1 MIDMTDVDITMKGSY
16 NIHNHPAAE
25 TQFSFSDDAD
35 VPGMLADGTSV
46 MEAFDYKYRYR
57 LEKMNGVTEEQWEQ
71 ARDEAESNVPLIM
84 QDRGLDFSDYEENA
98 KHILIEETCRIL
110 GKGVYRRWER

>member
-1 MIDMTDVDITMKGSY
+1 
-16 NIHNHPAAE
+16 
-25 TQFSFSDDAD
+25 
-35 VPGMLADGTSV
+35 
-46 MEAFDYKYRYR
+46 
-57 LEKMNGVTEEQWEQ
+57 MNGVTEEQWEQ
-71 ARDEAESNVPLIM
+71 ARDEAESKVPLIM